1 LEKATRDHVKL
12 RGNDA
17 DAGAVIPGAS
27 RRIGENRFIVH
38 AHADGENDFPARH
51 IRNSISLT
59 MRGTRRMICASHQR
73 GAGSAGGRIFS
84 QRSSVRNMR
93 NANRCADSGAVPA
106 QEWGLMDNDNRRGSS
121 LDRRHLLQAGLA
133 AAFAAP
139 LGAFGAAR
147 AFAPQAIAPGVD
159 LSEFPL
165 CRTASDAPALT
176 GAPRKLKLSWN
187 AGAVCLAPVP
197 VAIEH
202 GFFQKHNL
210 DVELI
215 NYSGSTDQLLE
226 AIATGKSDAG
236 LGMALRW
243 LKPLEQG
250 FDVKIAAGTH
260 GGCMRVLTRADSSV
274 SKLADLKGKIVAVGD
289 LGGPDKNF
297 FSIQLAKLGIDPN
310 KDVYWRAYPGNL
322 LNVAVEKGEVQAFLS
337 SDPLGY
343 LWLKDTQYKE
353 VASNLDGEYRD
364 KSCCIL
370 GLRGSL
376 VREEP
381 QVARALTQAL
391 LDAAMFTAQN
401 PAVTAKSFQPY
412 APKTASIADIEG
424 MVRYHTHHHHPVGD
438 ILKRE
443 LKAYADDL
451 KSVQVFKQSTDTAKF
466 AERIYVD
473 VFAV

>member
-1 LEKATRDHVKL
+1 M
-12 RGNDA
+12 GND
-17 DAGAVIPGAS
+17 
-27 RRIGENRFIVH
+27 NK
-38 AHADGENDFPARH
+38 
-51 IRNSISLT
+51 
-59 MRGTRRMICASHQR
+59 RG
-73 GAGSAGGRIFS
+73 GSG
-84 QRSSVRNMR
+84 
-93 NANRCADSGAVPA
+93 
-106 QEWGLMDNDNRRGSS
+106 

-139 LGAFGAAR
+139 LGAFGAAQ

-165 CRTASDAPALT
+165 CRTASDAPVLT

-202 GFFQKHNL
+202 GFFQKQNL
-210 DVELI
+210 DVELV

-260 GGCMRVLTRADSSV
+260 GGCMRVLSRADSGV
-274 SKLADLKGKIVAVGD
+274 NKLADLKGKIVAVGD
-289 LGGPDKNF
+289 LAGPDKNF
-297 FSIQLAKLGIDPN
+297 FSIQLTKLGIDPN
-310 KDVYWRAYPGNL
+310 KDVDWRAYPGNL
-322 LNVAVEKGEVQAFLS
+322 LDVAVQKGEVQAFLS

-381 QVARALTQAL
+381 HVARALTQAL

-412 APKTASIADIEG
+412 APKTASLADIEG
-424 MVRYHTHHHHPVGD
+424 MVRYHTHHHHPVGEV
-438 ILKRE
+438 LKRE
-443 LKAYADDL
+443 LKGYADDL

>member
-1 LEKATRDHVKL
+1 MNDEEK
-12 RGNDA
+12 G
-17 DAGAVIPGAS
+17 
-27 RRIGENRFIVH
+27 RRSNF
-38 AHADGENDFPARH
+38 
-51 IRNSISLT
+51 
-59 MRGTRRMICASHQR
+59 
-73 GAGSAGGRIFS
+73 
-84 QRSSVRNMR
+84 
-93 NANRCADSGAVPA
+93 
-106 QEWGLMDNDNRRGSS
+106 
-121 LDRRHLLQAGLA
+121 DRRHLLRAGLA

-139 LGAFGAAR
+139 LGALGAQALVPR
-147 AFAPQAIAPGVD
+147 AIAPAID
-159 LSEFPL
+159 FSQFPL
-165 CRTASDAPALT
+165 CQTSSDVPPVT

-202 GFFQKHNL
+202 GFFQKQNL
-210 DVELI
+210 DVELV

-260 GGCMRVLTRADSSV
+260 GGCMRVLSRADSGV
-274 SKLADLKGKIVAVGD
+274 TKLADLKGKVVAVGD
-289 LGGPDKNF
+289 LAGPDKNF
-297 FSIQLAKLGIDPN
+297 FSIQLSKLGIDPI
-310 KDVYWRAYPGNL
+310 KEVDWRAYPGNL

-337 SDPLGY
+337 SDPLAW
-343 LWLKDTQYKE
+343 LWLKDSQYKE

-381 QVARALTQAL
+381 QVARAITQAL
-391 LDAAMFTAQN
+391 LDAAMFSSQN
-401 PAVTAKSFQPY
+401 PEKAAKSFQPY
-412 APKTASIADIEG
+412 APKAASLADLEG
-424 MVRYHTHHHHPVGD
+424 MVRYHTHHHHPVGEV
-438 ILKRE
+438 LKRE
-443 LKAYADDL
+443 LKSYADDL
-451 KSVQVFKQSTDTAKF
+451 KSVSVFKPGTDTTKF

>member
-1 LEKATRDHVKL
+1 M
-12 RGNDA
+12 GND
-17 DAGAVIPGAS
+17 DK
-27 RRIGENRFIVH
+27 
-38 AHADGENDFPARH
+38 
-51 IRNSISLT
+51 RN
-59 MRGTRRMICASHQR
+59 
-73 GAGSAGGRIFS
+73 GSG
-84 QRSSVRNMR
+84 
-93 NANRCADSGAVPA
+93 
-106 QEWGLMDNDNRRGSS
+106 

-139 LGAFGAAR
+139 LGALGAQ
-147 AFAPQAIAPGVD
+147 AFVPPAPATGID
-159 LSEFPL
+159 FSEFPL
-165 CRTASDAPALT
+165 CRTAADGPVLT

-187 AGAVCLAPVP
+187 AGAVCLAPLP

-202 GFFQKHNL
+202 GFFQKQNL
-210 DVELI
+210 DVELV

-260 GGCMRVLTRADSSV
+260 GGCMRVLTRTDSNV

-310 KDVYWRAYPGNL
+310 KDVDWRAYPGNL

-337 SDPLGY
+337 SDPLAY
-343 LWLKDTQYKE
+343 LWLKDIKYKE
-353 VASNLDGEYRD
+353 VASNLDGDYRD
-364 KSCCIL
+364 KSCCIV

-381 QVARALTQAL
+381 QVARAITQAL
-391 LDAAMFTAQN
+391 LDAAMFTSQN
-401 PAVTAKSFQPY
+401 PSVAAKSFQPY
-412 APKTASIADIEG
+412 APKAATLADIEG
-424 MVRYHTHHHHPVGD
+424 MVRYHTHHHHPTGEV
-438 ILKRE
+438 LKRE

-451 KSVQVFKQSTDTAKF
+451 KSVQVFKQSTDTTKF

-473 VFAV
+473 VFSV